1 MKHKMGVAGKWKGGG
16 PGFATRFMDFYDV
29 WSCLKRMRFY
39 AFLGHYAPARDG
51 VAGRWFAPW
60 VRVYADFYEIGT
72 LFFVSLR
79 GQVGG
84 RTGGVGQTKRMDR
97 GR

>member
-1 MKHKMGVAGKWKGGG
+1 MERGRSRFCDTFH
-16 PGFATRFMDFYDV
+16 GFLR
-29 WSCLKRMRFY
+29 CLVMFEADALF
-39 AFLGHYAPARDG
+39 AFSGHYAPARDG

-60 VRVYADFYEIGT
+60 VRVYADSYENGT

>member
-29 WSCLKRMRFY
+29 WSCLKRICFSPFWVTM
-39 AFLGHYAPARDG
+39 PRDG